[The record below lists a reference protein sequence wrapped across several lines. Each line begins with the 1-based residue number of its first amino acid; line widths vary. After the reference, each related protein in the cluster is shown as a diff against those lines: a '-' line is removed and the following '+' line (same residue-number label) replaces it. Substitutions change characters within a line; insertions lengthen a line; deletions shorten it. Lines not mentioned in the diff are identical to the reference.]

1 MENVC
6 EWWVW
11 RDEAQARGRFDPSEV
26 RTFDLDWL
34 NAVPPPCRQC
44 VRCAERMLQRALP
57 RTPRR

>member
-1 MENVC
+1 MENAC

-11 RDEAQARGRFDPSEV
+11 RDEARDRGRFDPFEV

-34 NAVPPPCRQC
+34 NAVPRPCRQC
-44 VRCAERMLQRALP
+44 PRCIERLSSVLSP